1 MTNEITENICIS
13 MERFQELIKA
23 EDYLRTIIT
32 LFKTEKSYIL
42 DDFIDSIKKRIIKA
56 FNNHTYLA
64 GNCRGC

>member
-42 DDFIDSIKKRIIKA
+42 DDFIDSIKK
-56 FNNHTYLA
+56 
-64 GNCRGC
+64 GS